1 MEKDLK
7 EFYQMVKKK
16 KEKEKTQSALATS

>member
-16 KEKEKTQSALATS
+16 KEKEKTQSAPDIS